1 MCSLDALCWVV
12 FQIYF
17 GSGLKNKK
25 KFLSFLTGD
34 YSSSKR
40 VSVQT
45 GYILEGLQEAVCE
58 LMLAVKVSKC

>member
-17 GSGLKNKK
+17 GSGLKKNNL
-25 KFLSFLTGD
+25 LSFLTGD
-34 YSSSKR
+34 FSSSKR